1 MIACKPQQAATK
13 SSRRLVVFTVTRPK
27 LSRSVTREELHNRYG
42 PLSVQ
47 APISDFSEMG
57 DNATLGTNF
66 DSDPGGTEPCDRH
79 YTSLCVVLVLC
90 KLVNAE
96 RQ

>member
-1 MIACKPQQAATK
+1 MHGDLSEVEQISHKRGTPIQIRAFVSASADQ
-13 SSRRLVVFTVTRPK
+13 RL
-27 LSRSVTREELHNRYG
+27 LG
-42 PLSVQ
+42 G
-47 APISDFSEMG
+47 G

-66 DSDPGGTEPCDRH
+66 VSDPGGTEPCDRH